1 MKWLISLPP
10 DDPRVPLH
18 LLLFAGQTGMS
29 TITCVADY
37 MSWQAVSSQEKM
49 ALGQLYLPYLML
61 GESRTSSFECSG
73 SPGETIS
80 AREAK
85 GVDKMQLSSWASIC
99 M

>member
-1 MKWLISLPP
+1 
-10 DDPRVPLH
+10 
-18 LLLFAGQTGMS
+18 
-29 TITCVADY
+29 
-37 MSWQAVSSQEKM
+37 M